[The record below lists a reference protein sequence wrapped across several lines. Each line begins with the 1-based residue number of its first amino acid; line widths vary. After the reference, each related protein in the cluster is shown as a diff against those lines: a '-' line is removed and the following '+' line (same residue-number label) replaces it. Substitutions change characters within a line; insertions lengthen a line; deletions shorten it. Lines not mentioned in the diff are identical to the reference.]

1 MLSHSR
7 TASAYEKRSDQ
18 LGAISLIH
26 FRIADDV
33 DQPHRLLVPLRPKQL
48 WSEYDCKYQD
58 CNCCGKRRASNDKG
72 NYLRGIRRVNRDDQA
87 R

>member
-1 MLSHSR
+1 MMLSHSR

-58 CNCCGKRRASNDKG
+58 CNCCGKRRASKDKQ
-72 NYLRGIRRVNRDDQA
+72 NVCVA
-87 R
+87 SAE

>member
-1 MLSHSR
+1 MVLSHSR
-7 TASAYEKRSDQ
+7 AASAFEKRSEQ
-18 LGAISLIH
+18 LGAVSLIH

-58 CNCCGKRRASNDKG
+58 CNCRG
-72 NYLRGIRRVNRDDQA
+72 NAEQA
-87 R
+87 RTRAIVCVASAE